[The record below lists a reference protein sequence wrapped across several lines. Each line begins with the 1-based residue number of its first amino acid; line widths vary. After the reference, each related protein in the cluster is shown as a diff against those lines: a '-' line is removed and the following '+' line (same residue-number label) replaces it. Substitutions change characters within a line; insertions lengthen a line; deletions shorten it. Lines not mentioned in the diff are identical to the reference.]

1 MEKRPSNRLGQR
13 LFMMAQGG
21 CILLLLFA
29 LAGIWRA
36 GSSFS
41 GRLMSLFALDTRS
54 PAVDTRALV
63 VSQVQGAS
71 ELTTAIYTMEAVVPT
86 SRDRVVGSFV
96 VGRTTL
102 LYIAHGEVRA
112 GVDLSAIDASSV
124 VLKDES
130 LTVQLP
136 PPKILD
142 HKIDVSLS
150 KVYDYDRGFL
160 SLGPDAAAELQTLA
174 QQETLNRIV
183 SAACE
188 NNVLQQA
195 NQRAVTVVTQLL
207 TTAGYDAVVVETQ
220 PPDTRTCTVET
231 GPELLPV
238 QPSLAEPSLPQ
249 PSLVQPPLDS
259 EPPPMPMP
267 AP

>member
-1 MEKRPSNRLGQR
+1 
-13 LFMMAQGG
+13 MAQGG
-21 CILLLLFA
+21 FVLLLALA

-41 GRLMSLFALDTRS
+41 DRLMSLFALNPS
-54 PAVDTRALV
+54 PPAVDARTLV
-63 VSQVQGAS
+63 VSQVRGAS

-86 SRDRVVGSFV
+86 SRDRAVGNFV
-96 VGRTTL
+96 IGRTTL

-112 GVDLSAIDASSV
+112 GVDLSAIDASNIA
-124 VLKDES
+124 LEGDR

-136 PPKILD
+136 PPQVLD
-142 HKIDVSLS
+142 HKIDVSRS

-183 SAACE
+183 STACD
-188 NNVLQQA
+188 NDLLQQA

-207 TTAGYDAVVVETQ
+207 TTAGYDDAVIETQ
-220 PPDTRTCTVET
+220 PPDTSTCTVNT
-231 GPELLPV
+231 V
-238 QPSLAEPSLPQ
+238 AEPSLVELSPAE
-249 PSLVQPPLDS
+249 PSLSEAPLAQPPS
-259 EPPPMPMP
+259 SPEPLPTP